1 MSHQCKVVSVPSPH
15 LIKEPAATRERLKL
29 ALDEA
34 EEKAHKSL
42 AQYKFMNFGYWAAIW
57 VHLNRVG
64 GFHRRNPFAHYVAMA
79 KKLRKGGEIDSE
91 RKPG

>member
-1 MSHQCKVVSVPSPH
+1 MQKQCKMLPPAVT
-15 LIKEPAATRERLKL
+15 KELLEKE
-29 ALDEA
+29 LDEA

-57 VHLNRVG
+57 VHINRIG
-64 GFHRRNPFAHYVAMA
+64 GFHRANPFIHYVVLAR
-79 KKLRKGGEIDSE
+79 KIRKGGEIDSE